1 MEKYTERHVQ
11 AIWYDA
17 LEIMD
22 WFIPDEEEM
31 TDENT
36 DKVAE

>member
-17 LEIMD
+17 LEMMD
-22 WFIPDEEEM
+22 YYLDLDKF
-31 TDENT
+31 TDNT
-36 DKVAE
+36 TC